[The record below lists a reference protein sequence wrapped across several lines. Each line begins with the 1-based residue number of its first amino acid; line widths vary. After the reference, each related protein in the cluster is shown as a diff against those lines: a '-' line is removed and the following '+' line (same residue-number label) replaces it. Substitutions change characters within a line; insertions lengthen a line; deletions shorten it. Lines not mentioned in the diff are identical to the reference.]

1 MRTNRKVPFD
11 QNPGQAGQMKM
22 EVWQGKELQAHFLDV
37 WQAKDLV
44 ESLFSCN
51 VIAPREALIQLRGG
65 RK

>member
-1 MRTNRKVPFD
+1 
-11 QNPGQAGQMKM
+11 MKM